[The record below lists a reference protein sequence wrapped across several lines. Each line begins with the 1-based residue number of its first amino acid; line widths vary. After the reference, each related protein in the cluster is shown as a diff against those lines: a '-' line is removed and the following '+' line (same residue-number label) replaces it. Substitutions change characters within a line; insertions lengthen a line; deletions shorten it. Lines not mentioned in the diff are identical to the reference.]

1 MLIVQSQD
9 PPINRIRA
17 GNLRD
22 KVRQFKEWCTHD
34 EDGHWLKPSDKEP
47 PMEEEEGYAPVKA
60 PLNGEALRNLGIDD
74 RFDKLKVFSGG
85 ELRTTSGRGA
95 PGAS

>member
-17 GNLRD
+17 GNLRE
-22 KVRQFKEWCTHD
+22 KVGEFKKWCTQK
-34 EDGHWLKPSDKEP
+34 DGDWLKPSNKEP
-47 PMEEEEGYAPVKA
+47 PMTVEEGYAPVKA

-85 ELRTTSGRGA
+85 ELRTTSGRRG